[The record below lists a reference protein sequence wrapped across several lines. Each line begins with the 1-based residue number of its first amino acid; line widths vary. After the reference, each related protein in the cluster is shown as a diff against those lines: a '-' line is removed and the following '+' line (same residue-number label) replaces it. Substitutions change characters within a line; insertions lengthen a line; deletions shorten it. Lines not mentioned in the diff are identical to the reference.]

1 MTKQKGCGH
10 GPGVGLWI
18 HVAAGPEVRSGGPKG
33 EVGSHNNQ
41 MLTKPFSLGGVNVL
55 FSFSVWVYFYFPPII
70 K

>member
-1 MTKQKGCGH
+1 M
-10 GPGVGLWI
+10 
-18 HVAAGPEVRSGGPKG
+18 AAGPEVRSGGTKG